1 MLSHNG
7 PVCYTFI
14 RVKSPSEKERS
25 CKNYAEGKPER
36 TVFCREESQINFEG
50 ENQPKLLYVSEI
62 RPDASAHPRV
72 MHAHEDFVELILIC
86 SGSSE
91 YLIHDKKVI
100 IKPGDLL
107 VYNAGVVHDE
117 VSGPDMEVGSY
128 RIAVGG
134 LHMSGLREN
143 ALIPDDAGYVFPTG
157 KYFADLRC
165 LFEMMFRTLS
175 AGEPNAE
182 LFCSSL
188 MHALL
193 VSVLT
198 VTAGPRAESEEPLEE
213 PHILG
218 RRIKEYIDKHYM
230 EPITLQSMGE
240 ALHISP
246 YYLSHVFKQMSG
258 YSPVQYLLRRRIGE
272 AQTLLITTDLSITRI
287 AEMVGY
293 DTQSYFNLQFTKTSA
308 CRRISSGRIILCP
321 PASRRSLSANASK
334 KSLYRGEFCAGIFDE
349 KTAEKAFSRTERAV
363 CCGSFCTHIPC
374 RICIEF
380 REMGSCCA
388 GQKRNDFI
396 RGRCAR
402 CGNVLL
408 QVLGFVYR
416 VVLSRFAGA
425 EGLGVY
431 RLVNSVYLVLNA
443 GCLSGVTT
451 ACSRLS
457 AACEARGE
465 SGRLGAVLQL
475 AFRAFLR

>member
-1 MLSHNG
+1 MPKASLN
-7 PVCYTFI
+7 VQCFVEKK
-14 RVKSPSEKERS
+14 VKS
-25 CKNYAEGKPER
+25 
-36 TVFCREESQINFEG
+36 IFEG

-128 RIAVGG
+128 CIAVGG
-134 LHMSGLREN
+134 LHMPGLREN

-175 AGEPNAE
+175 
-182 LFCSSL
+182 
-188 MHALL
+188 
-193 VSVLT
+193 
-198 VTAGPRAESEEPLEE
+198 AGPRAESEEPLEE

-293 DTQSYFNLQFTKTSA
+293 DTQSYFNLQFTKNV
-308 CRRISSGRIILCP
+308 GMP
-321 PASRRSLSANASK
+321 PNKFRQNYIVST
-334 KSLYRGEFCAGIFDE
+334 GIEE
-349 KTAEKAFSRTERAV
+349 K
-363 CCGSFCTHIPC
+363 P
-374 RICIEF
+374 
-380 REMGSCCA
+380 
-388 GQKRNDFI
+388 KRK
-396 RGRCAR
+396 RK
-402 CGNVLL
+402 
-408 QVLGFVYR
+408 
-416 VVLSRFAGA
+416 
-425 EGLGVY
+425 
-431 RLVNSVYLVLNA
+431 
-443 GCLSGVTT
+443 
-451 ACSRLS
+451 
-457 AACEARGE
+457 
-465 SGRLGAVLQL
+465 
-475 AFRAFLR
+475 

>member
-1 MLSHNG
+1 MRLCACFYKSCFLPVRDRGIGWFAKVENPQRNIRKILGRIGYTINKRGKNKNLQIARIYNFPRPDRKKARYTAVCKSKYVLSHNG
-7 PVCYTFI
+7 PVCYTYRSKVPVREREELQKTMPKASLNVQCF
-14 RVKSPSEKERS
+14 VEKEV
-25 CKNYAEGKPER
+25 KPI
-36 TVFCREESQINFEG
+36 FAG

-128 RIAVGG
+128 CIAVGG
-134 LHMSGLREN
+134 LHMPGLREN

-293 DTQSYFNLQFTKTSA
+293 DTQSYFNLQFTKNV
-308 CRRISSGRIILCP
+308 GMP
-321 PASRRSLSANASK
+321 PNKFRQNYIVST
-334 KSLYRGEFCAGIFDE
+334 GIEE
-349 KTAEKAFSRTERAV
+349 K
-363 CCGSFCTHIPC
+363 P
-374 RICIEF
+374 
-380 REMGSCCA
+380 
-388 GQKRNDFI
+388 KRK
-396 RGRCAR
+396 RK
-402 CGNVLL
+402 
-408 QVLGFVYR
+408 
-416 VVLSRFAGA
+416 
-425 EGLGVY
+425 
-431 RLVNSVYLVLNA
+431 
-443 GCLSGVTT
+443 
-451 ACSRLS
+451 
-457 AACEARGE
+457 
-465 SGRLGAVLQL
+465 
-475 AFRAFLR
+475 